1 MKMLLA
7 CATLL
12 LLPVW
17 HASGQSAHFVSQ
29 PLPPSS
35 EGLPVA
41 IRAPKVKFPKG
52 GPDGRYVVS
61 VAFTV
66 DEQGVPR
73 HPHIVRSDNEYF
85 DFSAMVTALEWR
97 FKPAMRDGQPVPMP
111 LTLDLAFEK
120 HRPFNDWNES
130 PR

>member
-7 CATLL
+7 CAFL

-17 HASGQSAHFVSQ
+17 HASGQSAHYVSQ

-41 IRAPKVKFPKG
+41 IRSPKVKFPKG
-52 GPDGRYVVS
+52 GPAGRYVVS

-85 DFSAMVTALEWR
+85 DFSALVTAQEWR
-97 FKPAMRDGQPVPMP
+97 FKPAMRDGQPIAAP
-111 LTLDLAFEK
+111 LTLNLAFEK
-120 HRPFNDWNES
+120 DRSFNDWNES
-130 PR
+130 RR